1 MCLSRRPTV
10 NWTPSSDESSVS
22 GDVDVDVTSLGDVT
36 CLIIGEVLMNS
47 FAFDSPS
54 DDATIFFY
62 KISTHFHYEHKQT
75 LFL

>member
-10 NWTPSSDESSVS
+10 NCTPSSDVSSVA

-36 CLIIGEVLMNS
+36 CLIIGEVLINS

-54 DDATIFFY
+54 DDATIFT
-62 KISTHFHYEHKQT
+62 KISRELHYEHKQT